1 MIARTVLSRIEEKM
15 SYRPV
20 TLITGARQT
29 GKTTLCRFLSEKYG
43 MGYVSLANMLERRA
57 AVKDPELF
65 LKTHPAPLVID
76 EVQYAPGLFDYLEG
90 IVDKVKFEGGKYRGM
105 YVLAGSQEFSRM
117 QGVSQS
123 MAGRIGIIRLSPL
136 SQSEIAGREDIP
148 FRVEPELNDR
158 RAEGLHMTC
167 DEFYNRLVRGSYP
180 ELYNNPSVDTGD
192 FYSDYTETYISRDV
206 SQIINVK
213 DSLKFQE
220 FLELTASLTGQEL
233 VYENISNA
241 IGIDAKT
248 VKSWLGVL
256 ETSGIIRVLRSYTS
270 RSPVKRVIRRPKIY
284 FCDTGL
290 ACYLAKVVDAET
302 LKNGYL
308 CGPMVET
315 YIVNEIIKSH
325 ENNGV
330 NTGFSYYRDQSGEI
344 DLVMLRD
351 GKLTLVECKS
361 GITYDAKDVKSFERM
376 DRSLYEIGPSCI
388 ICLTEKMYALKE
400 NVYAL
405 PFTSI

>member
-1 MIARTVLSRIEEKM
+1 MIARTALSRIEEKM
-15 SYRPV
+15 RYRPV

-29 GKTTLCRFLSEKYG
+29 GKTTLCRLLSEKYG
-43 MGYVSLANMLERRA
+43 MNYVTLADVSERRT
-57 AVKDPELF
+57 AVNDPGLF
-65 LKTHPAPLVID
+65 LKMHPAPLIID
-76 EVQYAPGLFDYLEG
+76 EVQYAPGLFQSLEE
-90 IVDKVKFEGGKYRGM
+90 IVDRVKFEGGKYEGM
-105 YVLAGSQEFSRM
+105 YVITGSQAFTLM
-117 QGVSQS
+117 QGVTQS

-136 SQSEIAGREDIP
+136 SQSEISGREEVP
-148 FRVEPELNDR
+148 FRVDPEENSR
-158 RAEGLHMTC
+158 RAGELQMSV
-167 DEFYNRLVRGSYP
+167 DEFYRRIVRGSYP
-180 ELYNNPSVDTGD
+180 ELYSNPSADTGD
-192 FYSDYTETYISRDV
+192 FYSDYTDTYISRDV

-213 DSLKFQE
+213 DALKFQE
-220 FLELTASLTGQEL
+220 FLEVTASLSGQEL

-248 VKSWLGVL
+248 AKSWLGVL
-256 ETSGIIRVLRSYTS
+256 ETSGIIRIIRAYVS

-290 ACYLAKVVDAET
+290 ACYLAKVADAET

-308 CGPMVET
+308 RGPMVET

-325 ENNGV
+325 ENNGM

-351 GKLTLVECKS
+351 GKLTLIECKS

-376 DRSLYEIGPSCI
+376 SRTSYEIGPSCI
-388 ICLTEKMYALKE
+388 ICMTEKPYVLKE

-405 PFTSI
+405 PIASI